1 MPKRCF
7 AECYSS
13 YYVPDE
19 VRQRIALIIRA
30 TPPITVSN
38 YIMTTS
44 FHHVRKANM
53 TLTQSLKLCQ
63 RRRPVVDPIP
73 AFLDQLATYERECRT
88 LGYLT
93 AVDDTGRNNET
104 GDNIAKVHANG
115 KDVAIGGQKRKV
127 EVGDGDDGK
136 KNKVILGPVI
146 GPSAPTTPPITC
158 HGRSAVIGPAR
169 GPPTKEQVVEN
180 PKTVEAKESN

>member
-1 MPKRCF
+1 
-7 AECYSS
+7 
-13 YYVPDE
+13 
-19 VRQRIALIIRA
+19 
-30 TPPITVSN
+30 
-38 YIMTTS
+38 
-44 FHHVRKANM
+44 M

-127 EVGDGDDGK
+127 EVGDGDHRK

-158 HGRSAVIGPAR
+158 PVRSAVIGPAR

-180 PKTVEAKESN
+180 PKSVEAKESN